1 VPGSTRV
8 TFPGTVRFAAGA
20 TLANVPIVVPSPGRL
35 RLGEFRCT
43 PLFLCDVGYH
53 PLHIILVAT
62 RPQVGGSDSKGL
74 GMLLGILHF
83 KGPSTMATSKKFSN
97 QLKAF
102 CDQACHLADLHN
114 ADAILFLM
122 EKLTDW
128 RQLRRATKGYA
139 VLVAGDSEETL
150 YGASEEDFDTI
161 QLNMSSDAPVYE
173 RLTQALLEGVA
184 DELLP
189 AAASVVAV
197 YSGFEDRAIDS
208 LSIIRLGEHLGQLTV
223 RDLRQL
229 ETRVPINTLKTVVDL
244 AVQIGREGR
253 EGKPVGTLF
262 TVGDH
267 RKVLANCHSM
277 GFDPMRGYNRVER
290 SLNDTKVREGVKEIA
305 QMDGAFVVSADATII
320 AAAQHISAS
329 GSSNISLSKGLGSR
343 HWAAAEITHATSA
356 IAVTVSASNGT
367 VRIFQKGEVMLRI
380 EPFRRAMKWKEF
392 EYETPTGSSE

>member
-1 VPGSTRV
+1 
-8 TFPGTVRFAAGA
+8 
-20 TLANVPIVVPSPGRL
+20 
-35 RLGEFRCT
+35 
-43 PLFLCDVGYH
+43 
-53 PLHIILVAT
+53 
-62 RPQVGGSDSKGL
+62 
-74 GMLLGILHF
+74 
-83 KGPSTMATSKKFSN
+83 MAISKKFSH

-128 RQLRRATKGYA
+128 RQLRRTTKGYT
-139 VLVAGDSEETL
+139 VLLAGDSEETL
-150 YGASEEDFDTI
+150 YGSSEEDFDTI
-161 QLNMSSDAPVYE
+161 QLNMSSDAPIYE

-189 AAASVVAV
+189 AAACVVAV

-208 LSIIRLGEHLGQLTV
+208 ISIIRLGEHLGQLTV

-229 ETRVPINTLKTVVDL
+229 ETRVPISTLKNVVDL

-262 TVGDH
+262 AVGDH
-267 RKVLANCHSM
+267 RKVLASCHSM

-305 QMDGAFVVSADATII
+305 QMDGAFVVSADGTII

-392 EYETPTGSSE
+392 AYETPTDPSE